1 MSTCEI
7 TVQRQDRIG
16 TLQLCRPDGLNLLNT
31 ASLSGLLSTL
41 AELERDPDVRVIV
54 IAGQKNFCAG
64 ADIKEMADMTP
75 DQARAFAVLGHS
87 VCNAIERMAKPVI
100 AAVGGF
106 ALGGGCELALACD
119 LRIASEDSRWGLPEM
134 NLGLIPGFGGTQ
146 RLTRIIGQARA
157 KELIFTAA
165 PIGAEEAH
173 AIGLVNRVLPVLEL
187 SQKVMETAES
197 IALKSPLT
205 LRSAKMLINNVQQAG
220 HGLGLE
226 ITAFAECFSTED
238 HREGIKAFLEKRR
251 PDFKGR

>member
-1 MSTCEI
+1 MTTSEI
-7 TVQRQDRIG
+7 GIEREGRVG
-16 TLQLCRPDGLNLLNT
+16 TIRLSRADGLNLLNT
-31 ASLSGLLSTL
+31 AFLSGLLSTL
-41 AELERDPDVRVIV
+41 AELERDPEVRVIV

-64 ADIKEMADMTP
+64 ADIREMADKTP
-75 DQARAFAVLGHS
+75 DQARAFAGLGHS

-119 LRIASEDSRWGLPEM
+119 LRIASGDSRWGLPEL

-165 PIGAEEAH
+165 TIGAQEAH

-187 SQKVMETAES
+187 SEKVRETAES
-197 IALKSPLT
+197 MALKSPLT
-205 LRSAKMLINNVQQAG
+205 LRSAKMLINNAQQAG

-238 HREGIKAFLEKRR
+238 HREGIEAFLEKRR